1 MSRVLPLIPAL
12 RLVPK
17 QRIIF
22 KLGQRRPQNRTDR
35 PPGLLGLKWGV
46 FAVTGPREQGVAQNA
61 LHGAQQRL
69 SLEQP
74 RSSFSRLAHS
84 YYKYYGFPVDDW
96 DRYPQEVAEVAP
108 AEVQEI
114 ANKYIDLD
122 HLQIVGVR

>member
-61 LHGAQQRL
+61 LHGAQQRPL
-69 SLEQP
+69 RLGGIAPKSTRR
-74 RSSFSRLAHS
+74 RSWTGSEAATELPSDGIR
-84 YYKYYGFPVDDW
+84 
-96 DRYPQEVAEVAP
+96 
-108 AEVQEI
+108 
-114 ANKYIDLD
+114 
-122 HLQIVGVR
+122 